1 MIIYKIYIFIVGDQ
15 SMACSVLVFVVL
27 LVSADLIPKPS
38 AVLLESGN
46 NLREDTP
53 LETT

>member
-1 MIIYKIYIFIVGDQ
+1 MIIYIFIVGDQ
-15 SMACSVLVFVVL
+15 CMACSVLVFVVL
-27 LVSADLIPKPS
+27 LVSADLVPEPS

-46 NLREDTP
+46 NLREETP